1 MHDQTLLSPIQIDP
15 IVKLTIPTLATEP
28 YFCPPAIPA
37 RTSAFRQNR
46 STQTPHSR
54 TESSMFYP
62 KLMTAGLYAISSGL
76 RGGEGVRMLLQSDG
90 MPATGG
96 TEGPIEAAGRG
107 GRMLLQSVGS
117 LSQAQFIVVI
127 IGSIV
132 GFLVIV
138 ALILMVVMI
147 AR

>member
-1 MHDQTLLSPIQIDP
+1 MPSRIFALAPRPPFLRADLC
-15 IVKLTIPTLATEP
+15 VLTKPLRPNISYEL
-28 YFCPPAIPA
+28 
-37 RTSAFRQNR
+37 
-46 STQTPHSR
+46 
-54 TESSMFYP
+54 SMFYP

-76 RGGEGVRMLLQSDG
+76 SGGAGVHMLLQSDG

-96 TEGPIEAAGRG
+96 REGPIVAAGRG

-127 IGSIV
+127 IGSVV

>member
-1 MHDQTLLSPIQIDP
+1 
-15 IVKLTIPTLATEP
+15 
-28 YFCPPAIPA
+28 
-37 RTSAFRQNR
+37 
-46 STQTPHSR
+46 
-54 TESSMFYP
+54 
-62 KLMTAGLYAISSGL
+62 
-76 RGGEGVRMLLQSDG
+76 MLLHTGSDG

-96 TEGPIEAAGRG
+96 REGPIEVAGRG

>member
-1 MHDQTLLSPIQIDP
+1 
-15 IVKLTIPTLATEP
+15 
-28 YFCPPAIPA
+28 
-37 RTSAFRQNR
+37 
-46 STQTPHSR
+46 
-54 TESSMFYP
+54 
-62 KLMTAGLYAISSGL
+62 
-76 RGGEGVRMLLQSDG
+76 MLLQSDG